1 MALGKNSM
9 MLQVTVSKDVMA
21 KLDSEREKLGVSRS
35 AFVNICIASYF
46 RENDA
51 LEMMRNFSNPV
62 FLEMLKNK
70 MDSGGGASE

>member
-9 MLQVTVSKDVMA
+9 TLQVTVSKDVMA

-35 AFVNICIASYF
+35 AFVNICISSYF

-70 MDSGGGASE
+70 MDFGGDASD